1 VSSHTSSLLT
11 APVQWCSPSD
21 YIAETFPSA
30 SDIWISFSA
39 PFHPASLPTPLL
51 LSSASFEP
59 SPFVLFPCMVQ
70 ALLLSLF
77 FPQPCLHEGF
87 ESSFTVR
94 SHESCANCTSASVGR
109 DTHLWSPMLCK
120 SASRPSK
127 PLDAASRCDPPLHSV
142 MCQDGFPTMHS
153 LVRCQG
159 KKKEQI
165 ICCRHRQTHYLW
177 GRERSLS
184 SFTESVSL
192 PKAALGRVFS
202 NWCPGGPAS
211 APSNF
216 LSGTYCY
223 FANSGNFG
231 KFLRKKKSCAFV
243 PLLGFI

>member
-1 VSSHTSSLLT
+1 
-11 APVQWCSPSD
+11 
-21 YIAETFPSA
+21 
-30 SDIWISFSA
+30 
-39 PFHPASLPTPLL
+39 
-51 LSSASFEP
+51 
-59 SPFVLFPCMVQ
+59 MQ

-159 KKKEQI
+159 KEKKKGGGEEQI
-165 ICCRHRQTHYLW
+165 ICCRHRQTHYLQ
-177 GRERSLS
+177 GREKSQL
-184 SFTESVSL
+184 SFTESNLL
-192 PKAALGRVFS
+192 PKVAFGRVFI
-202 NWCPGGPAS
+202 N
-211 APSNF
+211 
-216 LSGTYCY
+216 
-223 FANSGNFG
+223 
-231 KFLRKKKSCAFV
+231 
-243 PLLGFI
+243 